1 MIIAPSQCLMLLF
14 QTYSYAETQHML
26 NLESSQQLAAMNNM
40 EHHVKSNMIISAGAA
55 SKDNDQVSI

>member
-1 MIIAPSQCLMLLF
+1 
-14 QTYSYAETQHML
+14 ML

-55 SKDNDQVSI
+55 SKHND

>member
-1 MIIAPSQCLMLLF
+1 
-14 QTYSYAETQHML
+14 ML

-55 SKDNDQVSI
+55 SKDNDQVSIWMRVFITTEYCKV